1 MATHLCLSISTGEKF
16 STHSAIEQKS
26 LLEYSLNAATTFIS
40 WGYLFFLEYIL
51 LVIIIFC
58 IMQALFALQFI
69 SNHINHSA
77 F

>member
-16 STHSAIEQKS
+16 STRSTIEQKS

-40 WGYLFFLEYIL
+40 WRYLFFLEHVL
-51 LVIIIFC
+51 LVIVIFC
-58 IMQALFALQFI
+58 IMQALFAFKFI
-69 SNHINHSA
+69 SNHINHSP